1 MSTHIC
7 GWAMVCDDWNRSIES
22 DDSSVQSVWSWKLTR
37 ATPISDEVPSKSEYI
52 VWMETISSSDAVFV
66 PKTNVAEYVMEMEK
80 LLPPIL
86 RKRGAFGANDGD
98 SIDILDGVHFMGLVC
113 T

>member
-7 GWAMVCDDWNRSIES
+7 GWAMVCDDCNRRIES
-22 DDSSVQSVWSWKLTR
+22 DDSSVQSVWSRKLTR

-52 VWMETISSSDAVFV
+52 VWMETISPSDAVFV